1 VTRVLPLVAA
11 LVLCACSKGTPAAA
25 NTAASATPAAAAPAP
40 AAQQQPDA
48 AAPAK
53 PVPAQLPDVVARV
66 NGETISKGDL
76 DEAVK
81 ELEANAGQPVP
92 AEQRDRVFRGMLDQL
107 IGYRL
112 LVQETKARKTAVPDT
127 DVEARI
133 AQIQKQFPTEE
144 AFKQVLEQRSLTLQK
159 LRDDV
164 RDDLLVSKMLDA
176 EIGSKVTVS
185 PDQINTFY
193 QQNPTRFQQGERVRA
208 SHILIRVPENADA
221 AAKDQARAKAN
232 DLLKEVKA
240 GKDFAAL
247 AKDNSQDPGSAVKGG
262 DLGFFE
268 HGQMVPPFDQA
279 AFSLGAGQVSELVE
293 TQFGF
298 HIIKVVEK
306 QASRTV
312 PIDDVRPQIQ
322 QFLENQNRQEQT
334 RAFVDTLKA
343 KGKVE
348 IFI

>member
-1 VTRVLPLVAA
+1 MTRVLPVVAA
-11 LVLCACSKGTPAAA
+11 LVLCACSRGTPAAA
-25 NTAASATPAAAAPAP
+25 NTATSAKPAAPASTP
-40 AAQQQPDA
+40 AAQQPP

-66 NGETISKGDL
+66 NGEAINKGDL

-81 ELEANAGQPVP
+81 ELESNAGQPVP

-107 IGYRL
+107 IGYKL

-127 DVEARI
+127 EVEARI

-144 AFKQVLEQRSLTLQK
+144 AFKQVLEQRSMTLQK
-159 LRDDV
+159 LREDI

-176 EIGSKVTVS
+176 EIGSKTNVT
-185 PDQINTFY
+185 PEQISTFY
-193 QQNPTRFQQGERVRA
+193 QQNPSRFQQGERVRA
-208 SHILIRVPENADA
+208 SHILIRVPENGDA
-221 AAKDQARAKAN
+221 AAKEQAKAKAN

-247 AKDNSQDPGSAVKGG
+247 AKENSQDPGSAVNGG

-279 AFSLGAGQVSELVE
+279 AFSLGVGQVSELVE

-334 RAFVDTLKA
+334 RAFVDTLRA